1 MQETKSTGVG
11 SRRWAILAGIGA
23 VVLLTVILVPWLILS
38 GAFRREPQ
46 VEIFAE
52 NRYQETLHV
61 VTDID
66 YEPFSYLDK
75 NGDYAGLDVELIAE
89 IANRL
94 EMNLDFELLDWPS
107 VQERFLRGEADA
119 ILNMETDS
127 VAADPRMIATIPT
140 VEKQYVVYGRRQI
153 TSVAE
158 LYGER
163 VASLHRMP
171 ELGLDDSIRYL
182 DSYQALFSALRDG
195 ECDYVI
201 CPIQVGNV
209 FLQKLSIRD
218 VRSSYAVGHIY
229 GAIALAPE
237 NAALRDRIN
246 EVIQDLQ
253 REGFLDALDRKW
265 ISSRYQNFTLA
276 GVLQARPWLGA
287 LGLGVLLLIAVAV
300 IVLLQRSARMKD
312 AYYRRLWENMDTIKR
327 QSEELREARDRAEAS
342 SRVKTTFLFNMSHDI
357 RTPMNA
363 IIGYTDLAQR
373 EDNDLPM
380 VRGYLK
386 KIETSSRHLMV
397 LINDILEMSR
407 IESGRLEL
415 ENAETDLA
423 ETLDAVRDM
432 YDKQMAEKRISYS
445 VTAEQLTDRRVL
457 CDQARLIRVLVNL
470 ISNAHKFT
478 PEGGSVSVTLRQT
491 GAAEGAG
498 DYELRVKDNGIG
510 MSPEFAAKVFE
521 PFERER
527 TSTDSG
533 MQGTGLG
540 MTITRQIVE
549 LMGGS
554 LGVETEQGKGT
565 EVILRLRFPIVETP
579 EPETPEKAEQD
590 GAPDFSG
597 IRVLL
602 VEDNVINREIATMLL
617 EEMGF
622 VVDVAENGQ
631 IAVEKVSSSRPGDYR
646 LILMDIQMPV
656 MNGYEATKIIR
667 GMKDE
672 GFSDIPIIAMTA
684 NTSPE
689 DVETQKRLG
698 MNDLIG
704 KPIDMDVMLRVLS
717 RYAG

>member
-23 VVLLTVILVPWLILS
+23 VVLLAVILVPWLILS
-38 GAFRREPQ
+38 GAFRREAQ

-94 EMNLDFELLDWPS
+94 EMNLDFELLDWS
-107 VQERFLRGEADA
+107 SIQERFLRGEADA

-158 LYGER
+158 HYDER

-171 ELGLDDSIRYL
+171 ELGPDDSIRYL
-182 DSYQALFSALRDG
+182 DSYQALFNALRDG

-265 ISSRYQNFTLA
+265 ISSRY
-276 GVLQARPWLGA
+276 
-287 LGLGVLLLIAVAV
+287 LI
-300 IVLLQRSARMKD
+300 
-312 AYYRRLWENMDTIKR
+312 
-327 QSEELREARDRAEAS
+327 
-342 SRVKTTFLFNMSHDI
+342 
-357 RTPMNA
+357 
-363 IIGYTDLAQR
+363 
-373 EDNDLPM
+373 
-380 VRGYLK
+380 
-386 KIETSSRHLMV
+386 V
-397 LINDILEMSR
+397 LINGILEMSR

-432 YDKQMAEKRISYS
+432 YDKQMKDKRLSYS

-457 CDQARLIRVLVNL
+457 CDQARLIRVTTK
-470 ISNAHKFT
+470 I
-478 PEGGSVSVTLRQT
+478 GQT
-491 GAAEGAG
+491 GNAGLQSRVAA
-498 DYELRVKDNGIG
+498 LRNAFWR
-510 MSPEFAAKVFE
+510 FA
-521 PFERER
+521 
-527 TSTDSG
+527 
-533 MQGTGLG
+533 
-540 MTITRQIVE
+540 
-549 LMGGS
+549 
-554 LGVETEQGKGT
+554 
-565 EVILRLRFPIVETP
+565 
-579 EPETPEKAEQD
+579 
-590 GAPDFSG
+590 
-597 IRVLL
+597 IR
-602 VEDNVINREIATMLL
+602 
-617 EEMGF
+617 
-622 VVDVAENGQ
+622 
-631 IAVEKVSSSRPGDYR
+631 S
-646 LILMDIQMPV
+646 
-656 MNGYEATKIIR
+656 
-667 GMKDE
+667 
-672 GFSDIPIIAMTA
+672 
-684 NTSPE
+684 
-689 DVETQKRLG
+689 
-698 MNDLIG
+698 
-704 KPIDMDVMLRVLS
+704 
-717 RYAG
+717 